1 MYKPSSFDIYLIGKP
16 KVEGLNCTLETF
28 HMISCNWSNPI
39 VLSGFNI
46 TYYKISVETANNT
59 VATTTA
65 LNYSCNV
72 STYGEYR
79 IDIVPYIEELEGETT
94 YIMLDIDKGNTITL
108 ILNNN
113 LWLSCL

>member
-1 MYKPSSFDIYLIGKP
+1 
-16 KVEGLNCTLETF
+16 
-28 HMISCNWSNPI
+28 MISCNWNNPI

-59 VATTTA
+59 VVTMNSTA
-65 LNYSCNV
+65 LNYSYNV

-94 YIMLDIDKGNTITL
+94 YTMITIDKGNTITL
-108 ILNNN
+108 TL
-113 LWLSCL
+113 